1 MTPKEYAES
10 YFRDDRF
17 ATGTTGI
24 EIVDVRSQYAKCSLK
39 IDERHLNAAGTVMGG
54 AIFTLADFTFAV
66 ASNSEGQWVV
76 SVSSTIEYLS
86 ASKGPVLY
94 CEAEC
99 LRSGRN
105 VCFYEM
111 TVTGDDGKIIAR
123 VLTNG
128 FKK

>member
-1 MTPKEYAES
+1 MTPKEYAEV
-10 YFRDDRF
+10 YFKNDRF
-17 ATGTTGI
+17 AMQTTGI
-24 EIVDVRSQYAKCSLK
+24 EVVDVDSQYAKCSLK

-54 AIFTLADFTFAV
+54 VVFTLADFTFAL
-66 ASNSEGQWVV
+66 ASNPEGQLTV
-76 SVSSTIEYLS
+76 SVSSTIEYLN
-86 ASKGPVLY
+86 ATKGPVLF

-99 LRSGRN
+99 LKNGRS

-111 TVTGDDGKIIAR
+111 TVREENGKVIAR